1 MKRLLFLF
9 FSFIVIK
16 AHTQELFFTNPP
28 AFQNLPSLETYDILQ
43 DRRGFIWITTDA
55 GICRYDGTELK
66 VFTTKDGIAENVV
79 FKVYQDDKDR
89 IWFTTIS
96 GYFFYYE
103 NNAFHSIAANPE
115 LKKLCNMFPITSFF
129 IGEKDTL
136 YCATNLVK
144 SLMKISPENNYKK
157 VIVDKSY
164 SSDCPFFF
172 IQNKLHVEQCIM
184 GNGYVNEP
192 PSFYQLSLNKNG
204 YVNGS
209 PSFYP
214 VSFNKKVLKILS
226 PSMPGYTAN
235 IWRSQSDAHG
245 TAYLPFGRQLTIVL
259 KEGVI
264 KGTYYFHDVII
275 NIYVDADNDLWV
287 CTQKGGYL
295 YKKSDL
301 SKPPIHFLNTL
312 FISAVKMDR
321 EGNIWVA
328 TTEKGVL
335 RSMNKHLLFLN
346 EEKSKPIY
354 LQQDS
359 NQLNISFH
367 SNKIISL
374 YKNDSLYVNDLKT
387 KIHPKYNLIS
397 SHIDNQVSYF
407 GYATESFFWDKQ
419 KTASPVKLDGT
430 FNANELLKIGNDS
443 LLILTPYLLALF
455 HGTKQEII
463 PIPFPGKFA
472 LQLKNKK
479 ILISAR
485 NNAGIYE
492 LTNKKCIAFLPP
504 LSKTRV
510 NWMSEDAF
518 GNLWIAT
525 NEQGLYCYD
534 SEKKLHHL
542 TNNLIGD
549 KINTLTIDEEN
560 NLWIGNY
567 SGLAKLSYTKDLKNI
582 KITCFNKNHG
592 LPSLQIERIC
602 SFNDN
607 IACISKEFFFYIQK
621 DELKKNI
628 TPPLNYIVSV
638 SINDKPYDV
647 GTTPVL
653 SYDQNNFHIVST
665 LITYKNP
672 EQRKFLYKLA
682 GYDQNWR
689 YSTTGDIQYTNLS
702 PGTYTFMIHG
712 LNNDKVK
719 SDRPATFTFTIKKP
733 FWYTW
738 WFILLE
744 ISIVLII
751 IYFSARYWKTKI
763 EKREREKAS
772 ISEFKMTALR
782 SQMNPHFIF
791 NAIGSIQHYI
801 LQNEV
806 KQSYNYLTKFSTL
819 IRNILNNSRQEY
831 IFLAQEINTLKLYIE
846 LEQIR
851 FTEPFQFNIEID
863 EQLDMDMDIPTMLI
877 QPYIENSI
885 WHGLMPKKSGGI
897 LELIF
902 KKEGN
907 SMRVIIRDNGVGRQ
921 IPDPAKKHVSK
932 GMSITEQRINI
943 LTSTNKKKFITTIVD
958 LKDENGQSIGTEVN
972 LTIPF
977 EL

>member
-1 MKRLLFLF
+1 MRAILFLF
-9 FSFIVIK
+9 FLFVAISLPG
-16 AHTQELFFTNPP
+16 QELFFSSPP
-28 AFQNLPSLETYDILQ
+28 AFQNLPSFETYDILQ
-43 DRRGFIWITTDA
+43 DRKGFTWITTDA
-55 GICRYDGTELK
+55 GICRYDGIGLK

-89 IWFTTIS
+89 IWFSTIS

-103 NNAFHSIAANPE
+103 NNTFHTIAANAE
-115 LKKLCNMFPITSFF
+115 LKKLCNMFPINSFF
-129 IGEKDTL
+129 IGENDTL
-136 YCATNLVK
+136 YCATNNMYAL
-144 SLMKISPENNYKK
+144 LKIPPQNNYKK
-157 VIVDKSY
+157 VIIDKNY
-164 SSDCPFFF
+164 SSGCSYFF
-172 IQNKLHVEQCIM
+172 IQNKLHLEQCVV
-184 GNGYVNEP
+184 GNGSAKESSSLYHV
-192 PSFYQLSLNKNG
+192 SLNK
-204 YVNGS
+204 
-209 PSFYP
+209 
-214 VSFNKKVLKILS
+214 KALKIIS

-235 IWRSQSDAHG
+235 MWRSKSDAHG
-245 TAYLPFGRQLTIVL
+245 TAYLPFGRQLTIVS

-264 KGTYYFHDVII
+264 KGTYYFNDVII
-275 NIYVDADNDLWV
+275 NIYLDADDDLWV

-301 SKPPIHFLNTL
+301 NKPPIRFLNTL

-346 EEKSKPIY
+346 EEKNKAIY

-374 YKNDSLYVNDLKT
+374 YKNDSLYVDDLKT
-387 KIHPKYNLIS
+387 KTHPKYNLIS
-397 SHIDNQVSYF
+397 SYVDNQISYF
-407 GYATESFFWDKQ
+407 GYATESFFWDKK
-419 KTASPVKLDGT
+419 KTASPVKLDVS
-430 FNANELLKIGNDS
+430 FNANELLKIGKDS

-455 HGTKQEII
+455 HGTKHEII

-472 LQLKNKK
+472 LRLKDKK

-492 LTNKKCIAFLPP
+492 LTNKKCITFLPQ

-510 NWMSEDAF
+510 NWMSEDVF

-525 NEQGLYCYD
+525 NELGLYCYD

-542 TNNLIGD
+542 TGNLIGD

-560 NLWIGNY
+560 NLWIGSYN
-567 SGLAKLSYTKDLKNI
+567 GLAKLSYTKNLKNI
-582 KITCFNKNHG
+582 KITSFNKSHG

-602 SFNDN
+602 SFNEK
-607 IACISKEFFFYIQK
+607 IACVSKEFFFYIHK

-638 SINDKPYDV
+638 LINDKSYDV
-647 GTTPVL
+647 GTIPVL

-665 LITYKNP
+665 LLTYKDP

-702 PGTYTFMIHG
+702 PGAYTFMIHG
-712 LNNDKVK
+712 LNNDNVK
-719 SDRPATFTFTIKKP
+719 SDRPATFNFTIEKP
-733 FWYTW
+733 FWFTW

-744 ISIVLII
+744 ITSVIII
-751 IYFSARYWKTKI
+751 IYFSIRYGKSKI

-772 ISEFKMTALR
+772 VNQEISEFKMTALR

-831 IFLAQEINTLKLYIE
+831 IFLAQEINTLRLYIE

-851 FTEPFQFNIEID
+851 FTDPFQFKIEID
-863 EQLDMDMDIPTMLI
+863 EELDMDMDIPNMLI
-877 QPYIENSI
+877 QPYVENSI
-885 WHGLMPKKSGGI
+885 WHGLMPKKTGGI

-902 KKEGN
+902 KKDEG
-907 SMRVIIRDNGVGRQ
+907 SMRVIIRDNGVGRH
-921 IPDPAKKHVSK
+921 ITDPAKKHVSK

-943 LTSTNKKKFITTIVD
+943 LTSTNKKKFITTITD
-958 LKDENGQSIGTEVN
+958 LKDENGHSIGTEVN

-977 EL
+977 DSV